1 MPNKRCH
8 PRRSGGFTLIEV
20 ATSLT
25 IMSVLMLGLSSA
37 IVIASHSIP
46 DPTSMGVRDQQIID
60 VLNQLRNDLRDCN
73 TIKVNSSAAST
84 ELTLDLNDTGGI
96 GSPAKVVY
104 LYTTASAD
112 LTRKVDAAATSVV
125 LTGVVGATAEVNKGD
140 TKAIAVHMVF
150 KVSGSI
156 QYLYEV
162 HAVLPQEPVFQ

>member
-1 MPNKRCH
+1 MHCKQRQ

-46 DPTSMGVRDQQIID
+46 DPAAMGVRDQQVVD
-60 VLNQLRNDLRDCN
+60 VLNQLRNDLRDAKAMK
-73 TIKVNSSAAST
+73 IISSAAST

-96 GSPAKVVY
+96 GSPAKVIYRYV
-104 LYTTASAD
+104 TADAELS
-112 LTRKVDAAATSVV
+112 RKVDDATPSVV
-125 LTGVVGATAEVNKGD
+125 LTGVVGATTEVSKDD
-140 TKAIAVHMVF
+140 TKAVALHMVF
-150 KVSGSI
+150 KITGSI

-162 HAVLPQEPVFQ
+162 HAVLPQEPVLQ